1 MRVLLNSM
9 QITEIIEL
17 LENNVSSESINYVV
31 RMRATGDNYVERV
44 KPVIIV
50 KFKAEIDNYWQFLK
64 NKSDLKEIDK
74 FGSVF

>member
-17 LENNVSSESINYVV
+17 LENNVSSESINGVV
-31 RMRATGDNYVERV
+31 RMRATGDNVERV
-44 KPVIIV
+44 NLVIV
-50 KFKAEIDNYWQFLK
+50 TFKAEIDNYWQFLK